1 MEPNR
6 SGPGTSKRVSRLVVG
21 VIVIS
26 VLALMALP
34 LLARLPGWSQR
45 KAIAEI
51 KKTRAALEFDG
62 YQNVV
67 SMQIPPGCPLTV
79 LALVPD
85 LPNLKKLTMP
95 VTDATDDDLKP
106 LIDSHAIEE
115 LILSGNKAITD
126 VGLKTLANLTN
137 LRSLY
142 LTEVPVTGS
151 SIEALKGQTKI
162 KELNVAYSKLDVDG
176 LAQLSAFP
184 ELEFLDIGYTPCTD
198 AIYTAI
204 IEENG
209 AEKVAP
215 MLEPLRQLPK
225 LKTIWIM
232 DPKSNRN
239 LGAQLQKM
247 LPNMTV
253 KCGL

>member
-1 MEPNR
+1 MH
-6 SGPGTSKRVSRLVVG
+6 
-21 VIVIS
+21 
-26 VLALMALP
+26 
-34 LLARLPGWSQR
+34 
-45 KAIAEI
+45 
-51 KKTRAALEFDG
+51 
-62 YQNVV
+62 
-67 SMQIPPGCPLTV
+67 IPPGCPLSV
-79 LALVPD
+79 LALVRD

-95 VTDATDDDLKP
+95 VTDATDNDLKP
-106 LIDSHAIEE
+106 LIDSRSIEE

-126 VGLKTLANLTN
+126 AGLKTLSNLTN

-151 SIEALKGQTKI
+151 SIEALRGQSKI
-162 KELNVAYSKLDVDG
+162 KELNVAYSKLDIDG
-176 LAQLSAFP
+176 LNQFSAFP

-198 AIYTAI
+198 KIYTALL
-204 IEENG
+204 EENG
-209 AEKVAP
+209 EEKVEQ

>member
-6 SGPGTSKRVSRLVVG
+6 AGPGTSKRMSWAVTGVV
-21 VIVIS
+21 VIFI
-26 VLALMALP
+26 LALSALP
-34 LLARLPGWSQR
+34 LLARFPGWSQR

-51 KKTRAALEFDG
+51 KKTKAALEFDG

-67 SMQIPPGCPLTV
+67 SLQIPPGCPLSV
-79 LALVPD
+79 LALVRD

-106 LIDSHAIEE
+106 LIDSHSIEE

-126 VGLKTLANLTN
+126 VGLKALANLTN
-137 LRSLY
+137 LRALY

-151 SIEALKGQTKI
+151 SIEAMKGQAKI
-162 KELNVAYSKLDVDG
+162 KELNVAYSRLDMNG
-176 LAQLSAFP
+176 LTQLSAFP

-198 AIYTAI
+198 AIYTALL
-204 IEENG
+204 EENG
-209 AEKVAP
+209 EEKVGD
-215 MLEPLRQLPK
+215 MLAPLRQLPK
-225 LKTIWIM
+225 LKTVWIM

-247 LPNMTV
+247 LPSMTV